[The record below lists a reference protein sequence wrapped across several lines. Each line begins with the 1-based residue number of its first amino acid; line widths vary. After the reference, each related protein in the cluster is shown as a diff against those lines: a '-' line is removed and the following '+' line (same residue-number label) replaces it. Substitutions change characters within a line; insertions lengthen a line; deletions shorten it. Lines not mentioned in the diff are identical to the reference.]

1 MLQITNGYELT
12 KSLTNIVILII
23 SLGSYFNTYNKKWK
37 LFFLL
42 LIIDSLLGAIVHGIV
57 ISNIVKTV
65 IWTMLSISFV
75 CSVHMLLNIFV
86 NIKLKYC
93 IYLSIVMSIILLIL
107 YYLKYN
113 FLLVFTW
120 YVLLIMIISFYY
132 IIKNNYKNKIYYIL
146 AYIAQL
152 IGGILLLCKVNYSYL
167 NYDGIYHLFMALTV
181 LFFYIGVN
189 KNA

>member
-93 IYLSIVMSIILLIL
+93 MYLSIVMSIILLIL